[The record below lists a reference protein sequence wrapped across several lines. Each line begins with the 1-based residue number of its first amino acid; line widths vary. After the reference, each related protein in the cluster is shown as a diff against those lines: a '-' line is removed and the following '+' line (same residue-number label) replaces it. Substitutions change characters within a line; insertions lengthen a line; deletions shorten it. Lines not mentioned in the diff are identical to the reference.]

1 MKVELGE
8 GANISWKIWK
18 MKNRKKSRMWKIEYK
33 NGYSIGYKG
42 KGGLN
47 ICNI

>member
-1 MKVELGE
+1 MKVELGG
-8 GANISWKIWK
+8 GANIWK
-18 MKNRKKSRMWKIEYK
+18 MINRKKSGMWKIEYK